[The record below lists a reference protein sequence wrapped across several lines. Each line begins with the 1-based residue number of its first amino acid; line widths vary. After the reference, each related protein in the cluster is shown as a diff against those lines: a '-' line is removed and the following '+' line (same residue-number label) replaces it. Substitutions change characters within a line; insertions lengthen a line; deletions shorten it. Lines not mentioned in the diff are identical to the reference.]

1 MLIALYFFFITSLCW
16 QHRKLEQENICLSI
30 SFLSANYFSLIFKI
44 RVICSLIIIILKRVC
59 WQSWAILKPEYPN
72 LKEHNQ
78 KKKFVSAAVMVRLS
92 EMVNLEVRSFYHSGE
107 FWQVCVVSAVTSLLS
122 FCMCTLHCV
131 TAVMSW
137 LAQNRGTQTAGQ
149 ALRLLLPPNDSRFS
163 F

>member
-1 MLIALYFFFITSLCW
+1 MLIALFFFITSLCW

-44 RVICSLIIIILKRVC
+44 RVICSLIIIIIIILKRVC
-59 WQSWAILKPEYPN
+59 WQSWAFLKPN
-72 LKEHNQ
+72 LKKHNQ
-78 KKKFVSAAVMVRLS
+78 KKKFVSAAVMARLS
-92 EMVNLEVRSFYHSGE
+92 EMVNLEVGSFYHSGE

-122 FCMCTLHCV
+122 FCMCALHCV

-149 ALRLLLPPNDSRFS
+149 ALRLLLNPKYSRFS

>member
-1 MLIALYFFFITSLCW
+1 MSLCW

-44 RVICSLIIIILKRVC
+44 RVICSLIIIIIIIIILKQVC
-59 WQSWAILKPEYPN
+59 WQSWAFLQPEYPN

-78 KKKFVSAAVMVRLS
+78 KKKFVSAAVMIRLS
-92 EMVNLEVRSFYHSGE
+92 KMVNLEVRSFYHSGE

-122 FCMCTLHCV
+122 FCMYALHCV

-149 ALRLLLPPNDSRFS
+149 ALRLLLPPNDSQSS